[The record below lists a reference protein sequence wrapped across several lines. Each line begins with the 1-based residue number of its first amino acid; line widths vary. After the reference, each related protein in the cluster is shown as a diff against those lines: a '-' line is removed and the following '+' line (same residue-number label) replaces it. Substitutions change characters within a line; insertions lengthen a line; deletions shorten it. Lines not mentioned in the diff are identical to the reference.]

1 MKTPRIKPAKN
12 EISNVNERTMLDDLG
27 IAEGADIED
36 TIPILNIKHSENESS
51 KQDCEVE
58 QTMLDDLGIEEVA
71 DIDDTIPILG
81 IKHSEN
87 EAFKQSC
94 EVEQT
99 MLDDLGIEDAIPL
112 SDDEITGSVFNKAM
126 EWCEKY
132 KGHPENKLIHHDSN
146 EFSQNQE
153 LSIITSEKPSNN
165 NDKKKKRF
173 SCPHCDTYHRNG
185 RAKIIKHIKKKHFPR
200 YICSILKIK
209 KNITVV

>member
-1 MKTPRIKPAKN
+1 MKTPRNKPTKSV
-12 EISNVNERTMLDDLG
+12 ISNVNERTMLDVLG

-36 TIPILNIKHSENESS
+36 TIPILNIKHSENES
-51 KQDCEVE
+51 
-58 QTMLDDLGIEEVA
+58 
-71 DIDDTIPILG
+71 
-81 IKHSEN
+81 
-87 EAFKQSC
+87 FKQNC

-132 KGHPENKLIHHDSN
+132 KGHPENKLINHDSN

-153 LSIITSEKPSNN
+153 LSIITSGKPFNN
-165 NDKKKKRF
+165 NVKKKKRF

-200 YICSILKIK
+200 YIYSVLKK
-209 KNITVV
+209 KMF